1 MGLFLFLGGYVMVT
15 RHTLGEARG
24 LLSDAQQYGNVFNL
38 VYSGLTYWLD
48 RYTDAKTSWYHGI
61 KHYLLD
67 WMDEAFDDSTDN
79 YGLVHSPEMATAIGE
94 LVERMLN

>member
-1 MGLFLFLGGYVMVT
+1 MNT
-15 RHTLGEARG
+15 KNTLDDMRE
-24 LLSDAQQYGNVFNL
+24 LLSDAQQGAGIFDL

-48 RYTDAKTSWYHGI
+48 RYADANTAWYHGI

-67 WMDEAFDDSTDN
+67 WMDEAFDDSTNN